1 MVQVPACRL
10 AESCCFHWSAFAY
23 LWFLPVAF
31 ISMLQGI
38 GQLLINWGQGE
49 NFPRG
54 EVLYPPAAMQGFLS
68 IPAEPVVLALS
79 RQHTGLNG
87 PRM

>member
-1 MVQVPACRL
+1 
-10 AESCCFHWSAFAY
+10 
-23 LWFLPVAF
+23 
-31 ISMLQGI
+31 MLQGI

-68 IPAEPVVLALS
+68 IPAEPVVVGFEQTTYWVKWTS
-79 RQHTGLNG
+79 YVTHPDSCGT
-87 PRM
+87 